1 MLYHLEIIVFLLTFL
16 LCKQNYHHSLAEV
29 KTSNERTIG
38 DRNTS
43 LWTWT
48 LPCPPSLPW
57 LSLILPFCLSGITI
71 RPLFF
76 QLTSASLPMIMDAS
90 TQPPKDVV
98 LICMTG
104 EPLRA
109 PRSLLA
115 EASPYLKSV
124 LDKCAS
130 PVLVM
135 PDVTL
140 GEMVELIEYLKGDGP
155 SQVEGRLLEIAQRY
169 SIRTSSPKSTP
180 YLPFKKRRLE
190 LTPPSSPELAPQ
202 DVRPSP
208 PKESPEA
215 ASSSPARPD
224 SPTSSTEEPRGV
236 TPPALSPSAV
246 QGPMGAFPLLPFLLQ
261 SSMLARSGMFQASPA
276 FPHLL
281 ASSPQA
287 QLQSAAM
294 MGQTSPVLPRLSP
307 HEPSAPVTTTPVT
320 PLHMV
325 QRPSPY
331 AQQQAQ
337 SPAAASANF
346 PGWNS
351 SQQALV
357 PCEDCGKSFT
367 VSNLTNHRRRNHR
380 LLQEPVVCCGEQFPT
395 RWHLRLHRRSINHR
409 RTHWQP
415 ALSTA
420 YSDDARPLSPT
431 YSD

>member
-1 MLYHLEIIVFLLTFL
+1 
-16 LCKQNYHHSLAEV
+16 
-29 KTSNERTIG
+29 
-38 DRNTS
+38 
-43 LWTWT
+43 
-48 LPCPPSLPW
+48 
-57 LSLILPFCLSGITI
+57 
-71 RPLFF
+71 
-76 QLTSASLPMIMDAS
+76 
-90 TQPPKDVV
+90 
-98 LICMTG
+98 
-104 EPLRA
+104 
-109 PRSLLA
+109 
-115 EASPYLKSV
+115 
-124 LDKCAS
+124 
-130 PVLVM
+130 M

-155 SQVEGRLLEIAQRY
+155 SHLEGRLLEIAQRY

-190 LTPPSSPELAPQ
+190 LTPPSSPELPPQ
-202 DVRPSP
+202 DPRALRRPSP
-208 PKESPEA
+208 LRESPEA
-215 ASSSPARPD
+215 TSAPPFGLSASPPRAD
-224 SPTSSTEEPRGV
+224 SPSSSTEEPQGV

-261 SSMLARSGMFQASPA
+261 SSMLARSQMFQTAPA

-294 MGQTSPVLPRLSP
+294 LSQPSAVMPRLSP
-307 HEPSAPVTTTPVT
+307 HEPPAPVTPTPVT
-320 PLHMV
+320 PLHMLP
-325 QRPSPY
+325 RPSPY
-331 AQQQAQ
+331 AHQQPQ
-337 SPAAASANF
+337 SPAATPSSF
-346 PGWNS
+346 PGWTN

-380 LLQEPVVCCGEQFPT
+380 LLQEPVLCCGEQFPT

-420 YSDDARPLSPT
+420 YADDARPLSPT

>member
-1 MLYHLEIIVFLLTFL
+1 
-16 LCKQNYHHSLAEV
+16 
-29 KTSNERTIG
+29 
-38 DRNTS
+38 
-43 LWTWT
+43 
-48 LPCPPSLPW
+48 
-57 LSLILPFCLSGITI
+57 
-71 RPLFF
+71 
-76 QLTSASLPMIMDAS
+76 MIMDAS
-90 TQPPKDVV
+90 AQPPKDVV
-98 LICMTG
+98 LVCMSG
-104 EPLRA
+104 DALRA

-115 EASPYLKSV
+115 ESSSYLKSV

-155 SQVEGRLLEIAQRY
+155 AQVEGRLLEIAQRY

-202 DVRPSP
+202 DVKAAPLPSP

-215 ASSSPARPD
+215 APGLASSPARPE
-224 SPTSSTEEPRGV
+224 SPTSSSEEPRGV

-261 SSMLARSGMFQASPA
+261 SSMLARSGMFQASSA

-281 ASSPQA
+281 TSSPQA

-294 MGQTSPVLPRLSP
+294 MGQLSSPVLPRLSP
-307 HEPSAPVTTTPVT
+307 HEPSPPVATAPVT
-320 PLHMV
+320 PLHML

-331 AQQQAQ
+331 AQQQQPQ
-337 SPAAASANF
+337 SPAATPASF
-346 PGWNS
+346 PGWNG

-357 PCEDCGKSFT
+357 PCDDCGKSFT

-380 LLQEPVVCCGEQFPT
+380 VLQEPVVCCGEQFPT